1 MRLPWLAGCA
11 IIAMLPLLWLPVLPG
26 PCSLAGAS
34 ALALALIR
42 LHGRA
47 VAGVAMTLL
56 LVVWGVLSAHQA
68 LWPTRHLTGAIRQ
81 AEVILSETDGQT
93 LHRGQ
98 MVRLRGRYLFPPV
111 GVTLYGELAPAPAC
125 AGQHWLMTLRLR
137 PVHGQLNDGGFDSQR
152 YALAQH
158 RPLSGGIVA
167 ASALDARCSLRARY
181 LTSLTRR
188 LQTYPWRAVMLGL
201 GMGERLSLP
210 TEIKVLMQNTG
221 TSHLMA
227 ISGLHI
233 ALAASLIML
242 LLRGVQYILPGR
254 WIGWRLPLLAGL
266 AGAVGYAWLTGM
278 QPPALRTCLGLAVCC
293 ALRLSG
299 QRWTAWQVWLCC
311 LGAILV
317 ADPLA
322 VLSQSLWLSAFAV
335 AGLIFWFQW
344 LPLPAGRW
352 RWPWKTIIALVHLQ
366 AGVTLLLLPL
376 QLLLF
381 HGVSLTS
388 MAANLLAVPLVTL
401 LAVPL
406 ILTAMLVH
414 LSGPDIV
421 ESLLWLAADRVLAVL
436 FWGLRRLPDG
446 WLTLDTRWL
455 WISIL
460 PWLLVMGWRF
470 QSWRHSPA
478 LCLSVL
484 FLLTRP
490 FSRQPP
496 ADEWRVTML
505 DVGQGLA
512 MVIERHGKALLYDT
526 GPAWPQGD
534 SGQQVI
540 IPWLRWHHLQLQGI
554 MLSHEH
560 LDHRGG
566 LDSVLQAW
574 PQAWVRSPLGWAH
587 HLPCHRGERWQWQG
601 LNFQAL
607 WPLPGSTAKGN
618 NHSCVVRIDDGRSSI
633 LLTGDIER
641 QAEQAMISRYWRHLT
656 STLIQVPHHGSNTSS
671 SALLIRRVD
680 GAAALASASRYN
692 AWRMPSYKVVQ
703 RYRQRGYRWF
713 ATPQQGQITVVF
725 SAEGWQIHSLR
736 DQVLPRWYHQWFGAP
751 ADNG

>member
-26 PCSLAGAS
+26 MGSLAGAS

-42 LHGRA
+42 LRGRS

-81 AEVILSETDGQT
+81 AEVILSETDGQA

-98 MVRLRGRYLFPPV
+98 IVRLAGHYLFPPV
-111 GVTLYGELAPAPAC
+111 GVTLYGELTPAPAC

-167 ASALDARCSLRARY
+167 ASALDPRCSLRARY
-181 LTSLTRR
+181 LASLTRR
-188 LQTYPWRAVMLGL
+188 LEPYPWRAVMLGL
-201 GMGERLSLP
+201 GMGERLTLP
-210 TEIKVLMQNTG
+210 TAIKVLMQNTG

-233 ALAASLIML
+233 ALAASLIVL

-266 AGAVGYAWLTGM
+266 AGAVCYAWLTGM
-278 QPPALRTCLGLAVCC
+278 QPPALRTCVGLGVCC

-299 QRWTAWQVWLCC
+299 QRWRAWQVWLCC

-317 ADPLA
+317 TDPLA

-344 LPLPAGRW
+344 VPLPAGRW
-352 RWPWKTIIALVHLQ
+352 RWPWKTLFALVHLQ
-366 AGVTLLLLPL
+366 AGVTLLL
-376 QLLLF
+376 
-381 HGVSLTS
+381 
-388 MAANLLAVPLVTL
+388 M
-401 LAVPL
+401 
-406 ILTAMLVH
+406 
-414 LSGPDIV
+414 
-421 ESLLWLAADRVLAVL
+421 
-436 FWGLRRLPDG
+436 
-446 WLTLDTRWL
+446 
-455 WISIL
+455 
-460 PWLLVMGWRF
+460 
-470 QSWRHSPA
+470 
-478 LCLSVL
+478 
-484 FLLTRP
+484 RP
-490 FSRQPP
+490 FWRPFP

-554 MLSHEH
+554 VLSHEH

-566 LDSVLQAW
+566 LNSVLQAW
-574 PQAWVRSPLGWAH
+574 PQAWVRSPLGWAR

-641 QAEQAMISRYWRHLT
+641 QAEQAMISRYWQHLT

-671 SALLIRRVD
+671 SELLVRRVE

>member
-125 AGQHWLMTLRLR
+125 ADQHWLMTLRLR

-254 WIGWRLPLLAGL
+254 WIGWRLPLVAGL
-266 AGAVGYAWLTGM
+266 AGAAHLRRVGHVLRLTLVG
-278 QPPALRTCLGLAVCC
+278 PAMDGVAGVALLSGSDTGCRPAGGAVAKPVAICLRRGGADLLVPVAPVACRLLALAVEDHNCSC
-293 ALRLSG
+293 S
-299 QRWTAWQVWLCC
+299 
-311 LGAILV
+311 
-317 ADPLA
+317 
-322 VLSQSLWLSAFAV
+322 FA
-335 AGLIFWFQW
+335 
-344 LPLPAGRW
+344 
-352 RWPWKTIIALVHLQ
+352 
-366 AGVTLLLLPL
+366 
-376 QLLLF
+376 
-381 HGVSLTS
+381 
-388 MAANLLAVPLVTL
+388 
-401 LAVPL
+401 
-406 ILTAMLVH
+406 
-414 LSGPDIV
+414 
-421 ESLLWLAADRVLAVL
+421 
-436 FWGLRRLPDG
+436 
-446 WLTLDTRWL
+446 
-455 WISIL
+455 
-460 PWLLVMGWRF
+460 GWRD
-470 QSWRHSPA
+470 A
-478 LCLSVL
+478 AAAAAAVV
-484 FLLTRP
+484 
-490 FSRQPP
+490 
-496 ADEWRVTML
+496 A
-505 DVGQGLA
+505 
-512 MVIERHGKALLYDT
+512 
-526 GPAWPQGD
+526 
-534 SGQQVI
+534 
-540 IPWLRWHHLQLQGI
+540 IPWSQP
-554 MLSHEH
+554 
-560 LDHRGG
+560 D
-566 LDSVLQAW
+566 
-574 PQAWVRSPLGWAH
+574 
-587 HLPCHRGERWQWQG
+587 
-601 LNFQAL
+601 
-607 WPLPGSTAKGN
+607 
-618 NHSCVVRIDDGRSSI
+618 
-633 LLTGDIER
+633 
-641 QAEQAMISRYWRHLT
+641 
-656 STLIQVPHHGSNTSS
+656 
-671 SALLIRRVD
+671 VD
-680 GAAALASASRYN
+680 G
-692 AWRMPSYKVVQ
+692 
-703 RYRQRGYRWF
+703 G
-713 ATPQQGQITVVF
+713 
-725 SAEGWQIHSLR
+725 
-736 DQVLPRWYHQWFGAP
+736 
-751 ADNG
+751 

>member
-26 PCSLAGAS
+26 PYSLAGAS

-254 WIGWRLPLLAGL
+254 WIGWRLPLVAGL

-278 QPPALRTCLGLAVCC
+278 QPPALRTCLGLADGVAGV
-293 ALRLSG
+293 ALLSG
-299 QRWTAWQVWLCC
+299 SDTGCRPAGGAVAKPVAIC
-311 LGAILV
+311 LRRGGAYLLV
-317 ADPLA
+317 PVAPVACRPLA
-322 VLSQSLWLSAFAV
+322 
-335 AGLIFWFQW
+335 
-344 LPLPAGRW
+344 
-352 RWPWKTIIALVHLQ
+352 
-366 AGVTLLLLPL
+366 
-376 QLLLF
+376 
-381 HGVSLTS
+381 
-388 MAANLLAVPLVTL
+388 LAVEDHNCSCSF
-401 LAVPL
+401 A
-406 ILTAMLVH
+406 
-414 LSGPDIV
+414 
-421 ESLLWLAADRVLAVL
+421 
-436 FWGLRRLPDG
+436 
-446 WLTLDTRWL
+446 
-455 WISIL
+455 
-460 PWLLVMGWRF
+460 GWRD
-470 QSWRHSPA
+470 A
-478 LCLSVL
+478 AAAAAAVV
-484 FLLTRP
+484 
-490 FSRQPP
+490 
-496 ADEWRVTML
+496 A
-505 DVGQGLA
+505 
-512 MVIERHGKALLYDT
+512 
-526 GPAWPQGD
+526 
-534 SGQQVI
+534 
-540 IPWLRWHHLQLQGI
+540 IPWSQP
-554 MLSHEH
+554 
-560 LDHRGG
+560 D
-566 LDSVLQAW
+566 
-574 PQAWVRSPLGWAH
+574 
-587 HLPCHRGERWQWQG
+587 
-601 LNFQAL
+601 
-607 WPLPGSTAKGN
+607 
-618 NHSCVVRIDDGRSSI
+618 
-633 LLTGDIER
+633 
-641 QAEQAMISRYWRHLT
+641 
-656 STLIQVPHHGSNTSS
+656 
-671 SALLIRRVD
+671 VD
-680 GAAALASASRYN
+680 G
-692 AWRMPSYKVVQ
+692 
-703 RYRQRGYRWF
+703 G
-713 ATPQQGQITVVF
+713 
-725 SAEGWQIHSLR
+725 
-736 DQVLPRWYHQWFGAP
+736 
-751 ADNG
+751 

>member
-406 ILTAMLVH
+406 ILIAMLVH
-414 LSGPDIV
+414 LSGPEIV

-446 WLTLDTRWL
+446 WLTLDARWL
-455 WISIL
+455 WISSL

-526 GPAWPQGD
+526 GP
-534 SGQQVI
+534 
-540 IPWLRWHHLQLQGI
+540 
-554 MLSHEH
+554 
-560 LDHRGG
+560 
-566 LDSVLQAW
+566 AW

-671 SALLIRRVD
+671 SALLVRRVD

>member
-26 PCSLAGAS
+26 PYSLAGAS

-167 ASALDARCSLRARY
+167 ASAMDARCSLRARY

-254 WIGWRLPLLAGL
+254 WIGWRLPLVAGL

-421 ESLLWLAADRVLAVL
+421 ESLLWLAADRVLALL

-446 WLTLDTRWL
+446 WLTLDARWL

-540 IPWLRWHHLQLQGI
+540 IPWL
-554 MLSHEH
+554 
-560 LDHRGG
+560 
-566 LDSVLQAW
+566 
-574 PQAWVRSPLGWAH
+574 RSPLGWAH

-671 SALLIRRVD
+671 SALLVRRVD

>member
-1 MRLPWLAGCA
+1 
-11 IIAMLPLLWLPVLPG
+11 
-26 PCSLAGAS
+26 
-34 ALALALIR
+34 
-42 LHGRA
+42 
-47 VAGVAMTLL
+47 
-56 LVVWGVLSAHQA
+56 
-68 LWPTRHLTGAIRQ
+68 
-81 AEVILSETDGQT
+81 
-93 LHRGQ
+93 
-98 MVRLRGRYLFPPV
+98 
-111 GVTLYGELAPAPAC
+111 
-125 AGQHWLMTLRLR
+125 
-137 PVHGQLNDGGFDSQR
+137 
-152 YALAQH
+152 
-158 RPLSGGIVA
+158 
-167 ASALDARCSLRARY
+167 
-181 LTSLTRR
+181 
-188 LQTYPWRAVMLGL
+188 
-201 GMGERLSLP
+201 
-210 TEIKVLMQNTG
+210 
-221 TSHLMA
+221 MA

-233 ALAASLIML
+233 ALAASLIVL
-242 LLRGVQYILPGR
+242 LLRGLQSLFPGR

-278 QPPALRTCLGLAVCC
+278 QPPALRTCVGLAVCC

-299 QRWTAWQVWLCC
+299 QRWTAWQMWLCC

-344 LPLPAGRW
+344 LPLPDSRW
-352 RWPWKTIIALVHLQ
+352 RWPWKALFALVHLQ
-366 AGVTLLLLPL
+366 AGVTLLLMPL

-381 HGVSLTS
+381 HGISLTS

-406 ILTAMLVH
+406 ILAGMLLH
-414 LSGPDIV
+414 LTGPEV
-421 ESLLWLAADRVLAVL
+421 VASLIWLAADRVLAVL

-446 WLTLDTRWL
+446 WLTLDARWL
-455 WISIL
+455 WISSL

-470 QSWRHSPA
+470 QSWRYTPA

-484 FLLTRP
+484 FLLVRP

-496 ADEWRVTML
+496 ADQWRVTML

-534 SGQQVI
+534 SGRQVI
-540 IPWLRWHHLQLQGI
+540 IHWLRWHHLQLQGI

-566 LDSVLQAW
+566 LESVLQAW
-574 PQAWVRSPLGWAH
+574 PQAWVRSPLGWAR

-601 LNFQAL
+601 LTFQAL
-607 WPLPGSTAKGN
+607 WPLPGSAAKGN

-641 QAEQAMISRYWRHLT
+641 QAGQAMISRYWQHLA

-671 SALLIRRVD
+671 SELLVRRVD
-680 GAAALASASRYN
+680 GAAALVSASRYN
-692 AWRMPSYKVVQ
+692 AWRMPSHKVVQ

>member
-26 PCSLAGAS
+26 PCSLAGAG

-317 ADPLA
+317 VDPLA

-414 LSGPDIV
+414 L
-421 ESLLWLAADRVLAVL
+421 
-436 FWGLRRLPDG
+436 
-446 WLTLDTRWL
+446 
-455 WISIL
+455 
-460 PWLLVMGWRF
+460 
-470 QSWRHSPA
+470 
-478 LCLSVL
+478 
-484 FLLTRP
+484 
-490 FSRQPP
+490 
-496 ADEWRVTML
+496 
-505 DVGQGLA
+505 
-512 MVIERHGKALLYDT
+512 
-526 GPAWPQGD
+526 
-534 SGQQVI
+534 
-540 IPWLRWHHLQLQGI
+540 
-554 MLSHEH
+554 
-560 LDHRGG
+560 
-566 LDSVLQAW
+566 
-574 PQAWVRSPLGWAH
+574 
-587 HLPCHRGERWQWQG
+587 
-601 LNFQAL
+601 
-607 WPLPGSTAKGN
+607 
-618 NHSCVVRIDDGRSSI
+618 
-633 LLTGDIER
+633 
-641 QAEQAMISRYWRHLT
+641 
-656 STLIQVPHHGSNTSS
+656 
-671 SALLIRRVD
+671 
-680 GAAALASASRYN
+680 
-692 AWRMPSYKVVQ
+692 
-703 RYRQRGYRWF
+703 
-713 ATPQQGQITVVF
+713 
-725 SAEGWQIHSLR
+725 
-736 DQVLPRWYHQWFGAP
+736 
-751 ADNG
+751 